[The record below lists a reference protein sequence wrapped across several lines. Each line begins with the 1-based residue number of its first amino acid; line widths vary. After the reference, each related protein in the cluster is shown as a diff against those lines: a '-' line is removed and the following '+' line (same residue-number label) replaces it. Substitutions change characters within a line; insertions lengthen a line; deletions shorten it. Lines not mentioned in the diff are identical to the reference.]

1 MARGADPL
9 CNVNP
14 LTNLTRF
21 VLILAAASLPF
32 GPYDIQL
39 QNTPRTPNAQG
50 SARLIFA
57 ESPFGVAVTADGH
70 ASYDVQFTIAGLP
83 APSSLGAYTS
93 WVAWGVTPDLK
104 VWRRLGAVGNGSS
117 TVGRVEFNKFM
128 LVVAAESDSLV
139 VKHAGPIALSG
150 TSPSGWLQTFLSHP
164 LFRGV
169 AP

>member
-1 MARGADPL
+1 MMHSMRSLAL
-9 CNVNP
+9 
-14 LTNLTRF
+14 
-21 VLILAAASLPF
+21 LAAIVLPL

-39 QNTPRTPNAQG
+39 QNTPRTPNAHG
-50 SARLIFA
+50 SARLLFA
-57 ESPFGVAVTADGH
+57 ESPFGIAVTADGH
-70 ASYDVQFTIAGLP
+70 ASYDVRFTISGLP
-83 APSSLGAYTS
+83 EPSTLGAYTT

-104 VWRRLGAVGNGSS
+104 QWRRLGAVGNGDT

-139 VKHAGPIALSG
+139 TKHAGPVALSG

>member
-1 MARGADPL
+1 MRATSMTA
-9 CNVNP
+9 VA
-14 LTNLTRF
+14 
-21 VLILAAASLPF
+21 VAALLLF

-39 QNTPRTPNAQG
+39 QNTPRVPNARG
-50 SARLIFA
+50 VARLVFA

-70 ASYDVQFTIAGLP
+70 ASYDVELTISGLP
-83 APSSLGAYTS
+83 EPSSFGAYAS

-104 VWRRLGAVGNGSS
+104 QWRRLGAVGNGSS

-128 LVVAAESDSLV
+128 LVIAAEPDSLAA
-139 VKHAGPIALSG
+139 KHTGPIALSG

>member
-1 MARGADPL
+1 MIHSMRSLA
-9 CNVNP
+9 
-14 LTNLTRF
+14 
-21 VLILAAASLPF
+21 LAAAIVLPL

-50 SARLIFA
+50 SARLLFA
-57 ESPFGVAVTADGH
+57 ESPFGIAVTADGH
-70 ASYDVQFTIAGLP
+70 ASYDVRFTISGLP
-83 APSSLGAYTS
+83 EPSTLGAYTT

-104 VWRRLGAVGNGSS
+104 QWRRLGVVGNGDT

-139 VKHAGPIALSG
+139 TKHAGPIALSG

>member
-1 MARGADPL
+1 MAVMRTL
-9 CNVNP
+9 V
-14 LTNLTRF
+14 
-21 VLILAAASLPF
+21 LAAAFVLPL

-39 QNTPRTPNAQG
+39 QNTPRAPNAQG
-50 SARLIFA
+50 SARLVFA

-70 ASYDVQFTIAGLP
+70 ASYDVRFTISGLP
-83 APSSLGAYTS
+83 EPSTLGAYTT

-104 VWRRLGAVGNGSS
+104 QWRRLGAVGNGTS

-128 LVVAAESDSLV
+128 LVVAAETDSLV
-139 VKHAGPIALSG
+139 ATHAGPIALSG

>member
-1 MARGADPL
+1 MAL
-9 CNVNP
+9 QV
-14 LTNLTRF
+14 
-21 VLILAAASLPF
+21 

-50 SARLIFA
+50 SARLVFA

-70 ASYDVQFTIAGLP
+70 ATYDVQLSVSGLP
-83 APSSLGAYTS
+83 EPSTLGPYAAY
-93 WVAWGVTPDLK
+93 VVWGVTTDLK
-104 VWRRLGAVGNGSS
+104 DWRRLGAVANGNS
-117 TVGRVEFNKFM
+117 TVGQVSFNKFL
-128 LVVAAESDSLV
+128 LVIAAEPDSAAT
-139 VKHAGPIALSG
+139 KHSGPIALSG

>member
-1 MARGADPL
+1 MIGPGVPSRTIVAVVAL
-9 CNVNP
+9 VA
-14 LTNLTRF
+14 L
-21 VLILAAASLPF
+21 

-50 SARLIFA
+50 TARLIFA
-57 ESPFGVAVTADGH
+57 DSPFGVAVTADGH
-70 ASYDVQFTIAGLP
+70 ASYDVRFTISGLP
-83 APSSLGAYTS
+83 EPSALGAYTT

-104 VWRRLGAVGNGSS
+104 QWRRLGAVANGTS

-128 LVVAAESDSLV
+128 LVVAAETDSLV
-139 VKHAGPIALSG
+139 AKHAGPIALSG
-150 TSPSGWLQTFLSHP
+150 TSPSAWLQTFLSHP